1 VSKLSALEEIMANY
15 VPKLPKMKMPLEKE
29 IAEAQDAW
37 KAMSAAEVERNPA
50 LRTFPPTPTA
60 DDAPLTA
67 AIANNKKLP
76 LTASSPEELAKLEE
90 LMVAGPDKTREIA
103 KEIVAPVSA
112 KKELE
117 METNFA
123 EKALKGADREDAT
136 PVLNDIFN
144 PTGEST
150 SLVGK
155 GFNAL
160 GYAQRKALN
169 AIANQIGATG
179 QSPVD
184 SEKSSQAIVERAAEK
199 LGIPETSTAGNM
211 AKAFGVGALEVF
223 ADPLGL
229 PFSKIGKLGKAA
241 GILKAAEH
249 TAPAAKLASDSRKA
263 EAVKKALGLFNK
275 NAVAADVG
283 QAMKQAVPTVQED
296 VQKLVN
302 AKRAEEA
309 MKVLNYKSTEPTMA
323 QKLATRGA
331 PVVKPVGPIIRSK

>member
-1 VSKLSALEEIMANY
+1 MSKLSAVEEI
-15 VPKLPKMKMPLEKE
+15 
-29 IAEAQDAW
+29 
-37 KAMSAAEVERNPA
+37 
-50 LRTFPPTPTA
+50 
-60 DDAPLTA
+60 
-67 AIANNKKLP
+67 
-76 LTASSPEELAKLEE
+76 LAKLKSTPSDIVRPPAHVPE
-90 LMVAGPDKTREIA
+90 LPKGGLDIFPLETPHVGPSEVPLYADTPEAMQDLKALMAGDKD
-103 KEIVAPVSA
+103 VA
-112 KKELE
+112 KK
-117 METNFA
+117 FA
-123 EKALKGADREDAT
+123 EQAGAAKEKALEADFANKQAFKKGIVTREDAT
-136 PVLNDIFN
+136 PVLSDIFN

-150 SLVGK
+150 NLVGK

-211 AKAFGVGALEVF
+211 AKALGVGALEVF

-249 TAPAAKLASDSRKA
+249 TAPAAKLASDSQKA

-275 NAVAADVG
+275 NTVASDVG

-302 AKRAEEA
+302 AKKAEEA

>member
-1 VSKLSALEEIMANY
+1 MSKLSAVEEIMANY
-15 VPKLPKMKMPLEKE
+15 IPKLPKMKMPLEKE
-29 IAEAQDAW
+29 IAETQDAW

-50 LRTFPPTPTA
+50 LRTFPPAHTA
-60 DDAPLTA
+60 DDAPLAA
-67 AIANNKKLP
+67 AIVNNKRLP

-103 KEIVAPVSA
+103 KEIIAPVSA

-150 SLVGK
+150 NLVGK

-169 AIANQIGATG
+169 AIADKIGATG
-179 QSPVD
+179 QSAAN
-184 SEKSSQAIVERAAEK
+184 SEASSRAIVEKAAQK
-199 LGIPETSTAGNM
+199 LGIPETSTAGNV
-211 AKAFGVGALEVF
+211 AKALGVAGLEVF
-223 ADPLGL
+223 ADPMGML
-229 PFSKIGKLGKAA
+229 PFGKIGKAA

-249 TAPAAKLASDSRKA
+249 ANPAAKLANDAQKA

-275 NAVAADVG
+275 NAVAAETG
-283 QAMKQAVPTVQED
+283 QAMAKTLPTVQQD

-302 AKRAEEA
+302 AKRAEDA

-331 PVVKPVGPIIRSK
+331 PVIKPVGPIIRSK